1 MVARQDLAGRAT
13 RSTPL
18 RRSPAGNDKAA
29 DTSRESNHQE
39 TASALGSGGG
49 LDRLMEPD
57 VSITQELRLPN
68 FTRAANE
75 SVLAYPPPVP
85 NLALQVLSAMPPDT
99 FDWRN
104 WHEEFEK
111 RGRCALVNRRQIAE
125 AEVQLRAQHEAAEV
139 RKAKE
144 ADQVAVGR

>member
-1 MVARQDLAGRAT
+1 VELAAR
-13 RSTPL
+13 
-18 RRSPAGNDKAA
+18 
-29 DTSRESNHQE
+29 
-39 TASALGSGGG
+39 G
-49 LDRLMEPD
+49 LDRLMQPD

-75 SVLAYPPPVP
+75 PVLAYPPPMP

-111 RGRCALVNRRQIAE
+111 RDHRALEENRAADRGGRGSASRP
-125 AEVQLRAQHEAAEV
+125 
-139 RKAKE
+139 
-144 ADQVAVGR
+144 